1 MWIARSLTVTEQIT
15 LNQTWAS
22 VSRLIIKHPGFN
34 QAYQLLKDAYLFNEQ
49 TGLSKNYWL
58 VGPSGTGKTT
68 LMDMLVKEFPP
79 VDQADR
85 KSIPVLAINIPAL
98 PTIKNLAEE
107 MLVQLGDPL
116 FHRGSAIDKT
126 IRILNLIKA
135 CDTKLILFDE
145 MQHFVDRGRKRAPAE
160 VADWLKTLIDKAQ
173 ISTVIMGLERT
184 QIILDA
190 NEQLR
195 RRFSRRIDLKPFDLE
210 CATSRS
216 HFLGVIKKIDAVLA
230 MASPLNLQQEGIA
243 KQLHFATNGIMDY
256 IVKLMLGAY
265 HVAVS
270 HDLPGIDRECLEK
283 AFSESV
289 WVEGVDKLNPFNPN
303 FIGQRLDQRGMVFYK
318 APAVELV
325 SNKEKTL

>member
-1 MWIARSLTVTEQIT
+1 MTEQVT
-15 LNQTWAS
+15 LNQTWAT

-34 QAYQLLKDAYLFNEQ
+34 QAYQLLKDAYFFNAQ

-79 VDQADR
+79 VEHIDR
-85 KSIPVLAINIPAL
+85 KRIPVLAINIPAL

-126 IRILNLIKA
+126 IRILHLIKA

-145 MQHFVDRGRKRAPAE
+145 MQHFIDRGHKRAPAE

-195 RRFSRRIDLKPFDLE
+195 RRFCRRIDLKSFDLE
-210 CATSRS
+210 CATSRA
-216 HFLGVIKKIDAVLA
+216 HFLGVIKKIDATLGLP
-230 MASPLNLQQEGIA
+230 SPLNLQREGMVR
-243 KQLHFATNGIMDY
+243 QLHFATNGIMDY
-256 IVKLMLGAY
+256 MVKLMLGAY
-265 HVAVS
+265 HVAVN

-283 AFSESV
+283 AFSESI
-289 WVEGVDKLNPFNPN
+289 WVEGIGKLNPFNPD

-325 SNKEKTL
+325 PNKEKTL

>member
-1 MWIARSLTVTEQIT
+1 MTEQT
-15 LNQTWAS
+15 MLNQTWAT
-22 VSRLIIKHPGFN
+22 VSRLIIKHPGFS
-34 QAYQLLKDAYLFNEQ
+34 QAYQLLKDAYLFNQQ

-68 LMDMLVKEFPP
+68 LMEMLVKEFPP
-79 VDQADR
+79 VEYVDR
-85 KSIPVLAINIPAL
+85 KRIPILAINIPAL

-116 FHRGSAIDKT
+116 FHRGSAINKT
-126 IRILNLIKA
+126 IRILHLIKA

-145 MQHFVDRGRKRAPAE
+145 MQHFIDRGHKRAPAE

-210 CATSRS
+210 NATGRA
-216 HFLGVIKKIDAVLA
+216 HFLGVIKKIDSTLGLPT
-230 MASPLNLQQEGIA
+230 PLNLQQEGIA
-243 KQLHFATNGIMDY
+243 RQLHFATNGIMDY
-256 IVKLMLGAY
+256 MVKLMLGAY

-270 HDLPGIDRECLEK
+270 HDLPGIDRECFEE

-289 WVEGVDKLNPFNPN
+289 WLEGVGKLNPFNPD
-303 FIGQRLDQRGMVFYK
+303 FIGQRLDQRGMIFYK

-325 SNKEKTL
+325 LSKEKTL

>member
-1 MWIARSLTVTEQIT
+1 MTEQT
-15 LNQTWAS
+15 MLNQTWAM

-68 LMDMLVKEFPP
+68 LMEMLVKEFPP
-79 VDQADR
+79 VEYVDR
-85 KSIPVLAINIPAL
+85 KRIPILAINIPAL

-126 IRILNLIKA
+126 NRILHLIKA
-135 CDTKLILFDE
+135 SDTKLILFDE
-145 MQHFVDRGRKRAPAE
+145 MQHFIDRGHKRAPAE

-173 ISTVIMGLERT
+173 ISTVIMGLEGT

-210 CATSRS
+210 STTSRA
-216 HFLGVIKKIDAVLA
+216 HFLGVIKKIDATLGLSV
-230 MASPLNLQQEGIA
+230 PLNLQLEGMA
-243 KQLHFATNGIMDY
+243 RQLHFATNGIMDY
-256 IVKLMLGAY
+256 MVKLMLGAY

-270 HDLPGIDRECLEK
+270 HDLPGIDRECLEE
-283 AFSESV
+283 AFSESI
-289 WVEGVDKLNPFNPN
+289 WVEGVGKLNPFNPN

-325 SNKEKTL
+325 LSKEKTL

>member
-1 MWIARSLTVTEQIT
+1 MTKQTA
-15 LNQTWAS
+15 LNQTWAA
-22 VSRLIIKHPGFN
+22 VSRLIIKHPGFS

-79 VDQADR
+79 VEYVDR
-85 KSIPVLAINIPAL
+85 KRIPVLAINIPAL

-126 IRILNLIKA
+126 IRILHLIKA

-145 MQHFVDRGRKRAPAE
+145 MQHFIDRGHKRAPAE

-210 CATSRS
+210 SGSSRA
-216 HFLGVIKKIDAVLA
+216 HFLGVIKKIDATLGLPT
-230 MASPLNLQQEGIA
+230 PLNLQQEGIA
-243 KQLHFATNGIMDY
+243 RQLHFATNGIMDY
-256 IVKLMLGAY
+256 MVKLMLGAY

-289 WVEGVDKLNPFNPN
+289 WVEGVGKLNPFNPD

-325 SNKEKTL
+325 PSKEKPL

>member
-1 MWIARSLTVTEQIT
+1 MLDQSK

-22 VSRLIIKHPGFN
+22 VSRLIIKYPAFN
-34 QAYQLLKDAYLFNEQ
+34 EAYRLLKDAYLFNLQ
-49 TGLSKNYWL
+49 TGLTKNYWL

-68 LMDMLVKEFPP
+68 LMDMLAKEFPP
-79 VDQADR
+79 VDRVDR
-85 KSIPVLAINIPAL
+85 KNIPVLAINIPAL

-107 MLVQLGDPL
+107 MLVQLGDPI

-126 IRILNLIKA
+126 IRILHLIKA

-145 MQHFVDRGRKRAPAE
+145 MQHFIDRGHKRAPAE

-173 ISTVIMGLERT
+173 VSTVIMGLERT
-184 QIILDA
+184 QIILDS

-210 CATSRS
+210 CPTSRS
-216 HFLGVIKKIDAVLA
+216 HFLGVIKKIDGALA
-230 MASPLNLQQEGIA
+230 MPAPLDLRQDGIA
-243 KQLHFATNGIMDY
+243 RQMHFATNGIMDY

-265 HVAVS
+265 QIAKNQ
-270 HDLPGIDRECLEK
+270 DLPGIDRQCLEL
-283 AFSESV
+283 AFSESI
-289 WVEGVDKLNPFNPN
+289 WVEGIGKLNPFNPQ

-318 APAVELV
+318 APSVELIR
-325 SNKEKTL
+325 SPEKTL